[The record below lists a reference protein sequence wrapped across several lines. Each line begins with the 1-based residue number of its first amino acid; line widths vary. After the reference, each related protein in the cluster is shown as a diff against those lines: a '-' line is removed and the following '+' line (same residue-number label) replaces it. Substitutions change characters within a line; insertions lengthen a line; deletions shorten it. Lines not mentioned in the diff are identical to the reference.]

1 VDRGSTNPH
10 QNYRTPDHHPVSL
23 DLTDTVEKRRLGQAL
38 IVLTTTG
45 EAYRFSGLGCDKW
58 LADLGAALSRTGR
71 QVSPTTVGLVAA

>member
-1 VDRGSTNPH
+1 
-10 QNYRTPDHHPVSL
+10 
-23 DLTDTVEKRRLGQAL
+23 LTDTVEKRSLGQAL